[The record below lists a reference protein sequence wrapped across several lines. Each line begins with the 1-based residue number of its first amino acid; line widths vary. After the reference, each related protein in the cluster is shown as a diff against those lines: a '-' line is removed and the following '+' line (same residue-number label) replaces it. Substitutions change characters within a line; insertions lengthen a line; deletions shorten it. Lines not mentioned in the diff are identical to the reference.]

1 MPKSKKKLMQ
11 ESRKRKIDQGLVE
24 TIKVWVPE
32 RLKPEADKAI
42 RNLGIKLR
50 EEE

>member
-1 MPKSKKKLMQ
+1 MPKSKKQLMQ
-11 ESRKRKIDQGLVE
+11 ESRKRQLEKGLVR
-24 TIKVWVPE
+24 TIDTLVPE